1 MRNTKKYEL
10 PVSNYKV
17 ESSIFMFKFDTTI
30 SVKQV
35 EHLKKVLKFKEGTY
49 EEQEEIIFYSSLMTK
64 GTPIQIG
71 YIFDDRFDV
80 WYLDDS
86 STFADCGSKT
96 TNQVKGY
103 FNTQLNN

>member
-1 MRNTKKYEL
+1 MGTYTYINKYQF
-10 PVSNYKV
+10 SKV
-17 ESSIFMFKFDTTI
+17 MKSTEI
-30 SVKQV
+30 
-35 EHLKKVLKFKEGTY
+35 LKLKEVVGFKEGTY

-64 GTPIQIG
+64 STLIQIG
-71 YIFDDRFDV
+71 YIFDDRFNV

>member
-1 MRNTKKYEL
+1 MKSTE
-10 PVSNYKV
+10 
-17 ESSIFMFKFDTTI
+17 I
-30 SVKQV
+30 
-35 EHLKKVLKFKEGTY
+35 LKLKEVVGFKEGTY

-64 GTPIQIG
+64 STLIQIG
-71 YIFDDRFDV
+71 YIFDDRFNV